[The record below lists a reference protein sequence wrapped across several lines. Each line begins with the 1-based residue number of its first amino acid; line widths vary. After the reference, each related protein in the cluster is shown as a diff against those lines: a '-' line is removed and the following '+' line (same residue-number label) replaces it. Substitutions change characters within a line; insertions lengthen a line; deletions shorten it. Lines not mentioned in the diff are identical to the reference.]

1 MARKVGKINTIRADI
16 TMYDYMLIG
25 ESGLGKTEFLY
36 EFGVKTTGRQDG
48 LLILQFGR
56 ENGSDALPA
65 FTDRVADWSDWGEV
79 KETLIEERNTT
90 FKNTKYIG
98 IDSIDEL
105 FRLAEEE
112 VVNMHNREARASEG
126 KIKPTKSV
134 NGAYGGYQNGQNK
147 ALDIVINDVMDLHDY
162 GYRFFYIGHTKLRST
177 VDPLTGVEYEQLT
190 NNLLAKYYDGLKDK
204 VYLSVTAYNKRSFET
219 IETVD
224 AKEFGT
230 NKKIKKDVGTG
241 MNSRRV
247 MMFRD
252 TENTINTKSRLKF
265 IPSGEVE
272 FSADSFIKL
281 VTEALEKQ
289 VNYYYGNLTQ
299 DKKDEMLKQQQEEI
313 SQAVSAKLVQVKA
326 LNRDEM
332 LDKIKSK
339 FAQLDQ
345 DVKESISN
353 IVKKDGAT
361 NLLEASDKALESIV
375 KLIG

>member
-1 MARKVGKINTIRADI
+1 MIRNAQA
-16 TMYDYMLIG
+16 L
-25 ESGLGKTEFLY
+25 S
-36 EFGVKTTGRQDG
+36 TG
-48 LLILQFGR
+48 
-56 ENGSDALPA
+56 
-65 FTDRVADWSDWGEV
+65 
-79 KETLIEERNTT
+79 
-90 FKNTKYIG
+90 
-98 IDSIDEL
+98 
-105 FRLAEEE
+105 
-112 VVNMHNREARASEG
+112 
-126 KIKPTKSV
+126 
-134 NGAYGGYQNGQNK
+134 
-147 ALDIVINDVMDLHDY
+147 
-162 GYRFFYIGHTKLRST
+162 
-177 VDPLTGVEYEQLT
+177 
-190 NNLLAKYYDGLKDK
+190 
-204 VYLSVTAYNKRSFET
+204 SFET

-252 TENTINTKSRLKF
+252 TDNTINTKSRLKF

-272 FSADSFIKL
+272 FSANSFIEL
-281 VTEALEKQ
+281 VTDALEKQ

-313 SQAVSAKLVQVKA
+313 SQAVSAKLTEVKA